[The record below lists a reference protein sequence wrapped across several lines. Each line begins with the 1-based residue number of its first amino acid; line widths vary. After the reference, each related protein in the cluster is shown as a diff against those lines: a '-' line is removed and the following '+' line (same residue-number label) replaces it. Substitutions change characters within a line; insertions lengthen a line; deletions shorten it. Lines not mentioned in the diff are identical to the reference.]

1 VFLANII
8 ITYAINLRGTWM
20 DYPLLSNDTRAMTY
34 ARNYKLN
41 EIISE
46 DALWVICI
54 VIMWIRVF
62 YFLRYNEFMGKF
74 IGIVER
80 LFKEVVL
87 FFCFYILQLIFF
99 SLIAELCFRKP
110 TDFNTFNAA
119 FKTLFY
125 ASLGEFSFET
135 ISKSE
140 KGEYFGI
147 TFLIIFLVCNVGII
161 INIFIAVIA
170 VLYD

>member
-1 VFLANII
+1 
-8 ITYAINLRGTWM
+8 M
-20 DYPLLSNDTRAMTY
+20 DYPLLSSNTRSMTY
-34 ARNYKLN
+34 ARNYKQN
-41 EIISE
+41 DYIKE

-87 FFCFYILQLIFF
+87 FFLFYILQLIFF
-99 SLIAELCFRKP
+99 SLVAHLCFRLPK
-110 TDFNTFNAA
+110 DYNTFGAA

-125 ASLGEFSFET
+125 ASLGDFSFES

-147 TFLIIFLVCNVGII
+147 TFLIVFLVCNVGII
-161 INIFIAVIA
+161 INIFVAVIA
-170 VLYD
+170 VLYDQHS